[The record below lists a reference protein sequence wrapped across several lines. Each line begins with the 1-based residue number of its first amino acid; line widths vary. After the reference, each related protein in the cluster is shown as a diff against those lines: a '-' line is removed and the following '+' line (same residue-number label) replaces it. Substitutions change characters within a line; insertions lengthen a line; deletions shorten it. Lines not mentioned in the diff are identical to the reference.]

1 MYNITF
7 LYLNKRFKIQTLNFG
22 KTEKMYNKVR
32 EIIMFTKN
40 CYLSQRNIKMKNYK
54 IKTSLFLF
62 YYSWKIVCN
71 TMLYMIYQYG

>member
-40 CYLSQRNIKMKNYK
+40 CYLSQRNIKMKNFK
-54 IKTSLFLF
+54 TKTSLFLF
-62 YYSWKIVCN
+62 
-71 TMLYMIYQYG
+71 